1 MTFLPFVS
9 NHVSQ
14 SIICRLEM
22 EKIEF
27 LNVLPQVFAQRD
39 DIKSG
44 IWRQEKVFEKGK
56 LYLIEAESGKGKST
70 FCSYVTGYRH
80 DYSGKVMFDGKDT
93 KSYQENTW
101 TAIRQRH
108 IALLFQ
114 ELRLFPELTAYE
126 NVEIKNRLTQWKSR
140 KQIETWFERLGIADK
155 LSTKVGRMSFGQQ
168 QRVAMVRSLVQPFDF
183 LLADE
188 PISHL
193 DDANAATMGEVMMEE
208 ARAQGAGV
216 IVTSIGKRILLD
228 YDEVVAL

>member
-1 MTFLPFVS
+1 MTFMPFVS

-93 KSYQENTW
+93 KAYKENMW

-193 DDANAATMGEVMMEE
+193 DDANAETMGEVMMEE

-228 YDEVVAL
+228 YDDVVAL

>member
-1 MTFLPFVS
+1 MTFMPFVS

-93 KSYQENTW
+93 KAYKENMW

-228 YDEVVAL
+228 YDDVVAL